1 MLIGEHFTATNYGV
15 WVKKC
20 TKSQI
25 DLATKMSRYDR
36 KNTLQF
42 GSGGWFQKKNITF
55 LKKSCTDGGNPT
67 KKFNF

>member
-20 TKSQI
+20 AKSQI

-55 LKKSCTDGGNPT
+55 
-67 KKFNF
+67 